1 MSAALNPLLE
11 VRDLTVRFNTQ
22 GGNIQAVSGVSFVV
36 RRGETLGLVG
46 ESGCGKSTTAF
57 ALMGL
62 LPSNGRITAGEVSF
76 EGRDLVKLPDRELR
90 ALRGD
95 RLSMVFQNPMTSL
108 DPAFTVGSQIVDVL
122 REHRGLSRKDAH
134 AVAVDLLRSVG
145 IAAPEQRFHVH
156 PHRLSGGQRQRV
168 VIAIALACDPLLLI
182 ADEPTTALDVTI
194 QAQILSLLHDL
205 GNERGAS
212 IILITHDLGVVAQ
225 MCDRVAV
232 MYAGRLVEEGPVG
245 AIFAEP
251 LHPYTAALMRSIP
264 SSAGERGALAVIE
277 GSVPNLIRPPTGCPF
292 APRCMHRM
300 DRCTERMPDLH
311 AVRPEHRVACFLHHP
326 AQPSAD
332 QEPMLSA
339 GDGRLN

>member
-1 MSAALNPLLE
+1 MTQIAGEALLE
-11 VRDLTVRFNTQ
+11 VCDLTVRFGTES
-22 GGNIQAVSGVSFVV
+22 GTVQAVSGLGFSV

-46 ESGCGKSTTAF
+46 ESGCGKSTAAF

-62 LPSNGRITAGEVSF
+62 LPPNGRVTTGAVRF
-76 EGRDLVKLPDRELR
+76 EGRDLLRLPPRALR

-95 RLSMVFQNPMTSL
+95 RLSMIFQNPMTSL
-108 DPAFTVGSQIVDVL
+108 DPAFSVGSQIVDVL
-122 REHRGLSRKDAH
+122 REHRGLSKAAARAT
-134 AVAVDLLRSVG
+134 AIELLRRVG

-194 QAQILSLLHDL
+194 QAQILSLLREL
-205 GNERGAS
+205 CAERQAA

-251 LHPYTAALMRSIP
+251 LHPYTTALLRSIP
-264 SSAGERGALAVIE
+264 SGRQTRGDLAVIE
-277 GSVPNLIRPPTGCPF
+277 GSVPNLIQPPPGCPF
-292 APRCMHRM
+292 APRCPHRM
-300 DRCTERMPDLH
+300 PRCTDGMPP
-311 AVRPEHRVACFLHHP
+311 AVEVRPGHRAACYLHGG
-326 AQPSAD
+326 AA
-332 QEPMLSA
+332 
-339 GDGRLN
+339 